1 MYDLASSEFTNLS
14 DVYKGPAKS
23 IPERV
28 KGGSSE
34 TRSSGSSG
42 VCGSEN
48 CHPSILLHLTH
59 LLKIFLTA
67 CRPRMI
73 QYRSLRVVRVVFT
86 PLCIVFAR
94 GFLLRS
100 DLRRDASKVIKS
112 VFCTLD

>member
-1 MYDLASSEFTNLS
+1 MYDLASAEFTNLS

-23 IPERV
+23 ISACV

-86 PLCIVFAR
+86 PLCSI
-94 GFLLRS
+94 RS
-100 DLRRDASKVIKS
+100 WVSLTIRSTTSCFEGNKIGVLHS
-112 VFCTLD
+112 